1 MSKSSVLVRIAMLL
15 SAAESQGPRIAH
27 EHFSRMLVIEQ
38 EAQAGTGQG
47 RAENGKMRI
56 AQGNGDDDVATAV
69 IEHEPAAKPS
79 SPSVRLTALLAPT
92 IMTKTK
98 R

>member
-15 SAAESQGPRIAH
+15 RRRREPGTRIAH

-56 AQGNGDDDVATAV
+56 AQATAMRRRQR
-69 IEHEPAAKPS
+69 P
-79 SPSVRLTALLAPT
+79 
-92 IMTKTK
+92 
-98 R
+98 